1 MLAAIWDNKID
12 LIFFISIGF
21 VIVVIALWF
30 LFNGIY
36 TKSRNKKVAKN
47 LKKPTEI
54 NESVEEKPTEEETIE
69 QIKEDISSEDKPN
82 EEVVQEEASEA
93 ASPVVVAEEENEQ
106 LEEITDSESEEA
118 VQEESTEAKS
128 VEPAQEE
135 STVKE
140 EQSEKVEESSSIIE
154 EKEEIVESTEIVQE
168 ETPEPVQEKTEEL
181 QEETP
186 EETATPIVFE
196 AEENEPEETTD
207 AESVEPTEETPVV
220 EETPVK
226 ETKAEEAPAPIVEEE
241 PKTEAK
247 AAPVKKGRSYNGKYE
262 VFQVADGYAYH
273 LKASNG
279 EILVSSE
286 TYASRDGVIKA
297 IKAVQKNLETGEVRI
312 FADKRG
318 KYKFKLISKN
328 YRVLAI
334 SSNYSVEKSA
344 VRASESFKKFAQTA
358 DIVDIELDDTEIKT
372 ATTIKIT
379 ATEDKEGGKF
389 VIEKFDGEYSWDLKA
404 SNGQILCQAEGY
416 TSKVGCTNSIE
427 AFKKCVE
434 TGVFKCVKDKTGR
447 YCYKLYTQNNR
458 ICAVG
463 ESYSSKQGAES
474 AANSVAS
481 FYKRATIE
489 EVKN

>member
-1 MLAAIWDNKID
+1 MLAAIWDNKVD
-12 LIFFISIGF
+12 LIFFISLAF
-21 VIVVIALWF
+21 VILVF
-30 LFNGIY
+30 LIWILVNIIY
-36 TKSRNKKVAKN
+36 TKHRNKNKIVN
-47 LKKPTEI
+47 PTNNIE
-54 NESVEEKPTEEETIE
+54 NKEETE
-69 QIKEDISSEDKPN
+69 Q
-82 EEVVQEEASEA
+82 
-93 ASPVVVAEEENEQ
+93 
-106 LEEITDSESEEA
+106 
-118 VQEESTEAKS
+118 
-128 VEPAQEE
+128 
-135 STVKE
+135 E
-140 EQSEKVEESSSIIE
+140 EQSEETKVEEPQEEVTPIVAAPVVEEQEETTIEDKVAEDTTEESNAPVAEEQEESAVEEVQTESQEEVVEEVKEETPEEVNDSQDAESAQEEQPEETKVEESQE
-154 EKEEIVESTEIVQE
+154 EATPLVVAPVVEEQEEPTKEEE
-168 ETPEPVQEKTEEL
+168 

-186 EETATPIVFE
+186 EE
-196 AEENEPEETTD
+196 
-207 AESVEPTEETPVV
+207 
-220 EETPVK
+220 VK
-226 ETKAEEAPAPIVEEE
+226 EEKKNTIKAV
-241 PKTEAK
+241 
-247 AAPVKKGRSYNGKYE
+247 PVKKGRTYNGKYE

-312 FADKRG
+312 FEDKRG
-318 KYKFKLISKN
+318 KFNFKLISKN

-344 VRASESFKKFAQTA
+344 VRASESFKKFAVTA
-358 DIVDIELDDTEIKT
+358 DIVDIELDDTEAKT
-372 ATTIKIT
+372 ATVIQIT
-379 ATEDKEGGKF
+379 ANEDKTGGKF

-434 TGVFKCVKDKTGR
+434 NGVFKCVKDKTGR

-474 AANSVAS
+474 AANSVVS
-481 FYKRATIE
+481 FYKLAIVE
-489 EVKN
+489 EIKK